1 MWLTPNEEQALQL
14 LMRAYLTAARKSH
27 PPLMAPSFSFLP
39 ACLPAKRPCSALMA
53 AFVIVPGKL
62 MLACVPGTG
71 WVVQTG
77 FPSGPSHRRDGFF
90 AAPAAQ
96 VQCELNMLSG
106 FPKAEK
112 CHYWLPGSNQKFSS
126 NFERFWCAFLFGGY
140 IKVQGRKA
148 ALIAGG

>member
-1 MWLTPNEEQALQL
+1 
-14 LMRAYLTAARKSH
+14 MRAYLTAARKSH

-39 ACLPAKRPCSALMA
+39 ACLPAKRPCSVLMA

-77 FPSGPSHRRDGFF
+77 FPSGPSHRRAGSA

-96 VQCELNMLSG
+96 VQFELSR
-106 FPKAEK
+106 
-112 CHYWLPGSNQKFSS
+112 LPGSNQKFLS
-126 NFERFWCAFLFGGY
+126 NFERFLFAFLFSGY
-140 IKVQGRKA
+140 IEVQGRKA